1 MNPAAVPGPTPGHRN
16 TTPAE
21 PRNERKIEM
30 DLLEMSNWEF
40 VNDEPDV
47 LARFKDPQSE
57 TEITFLLGDGAT
69 ISDNEPYR
77 VYRLGDHWFVV
88 FNHPLVK
95 AKSSRFV
102 VDNGDDYGLAMAKFL
117 QMSSIFQ
124 SALEEIIDRL
134 ERPGFWDL

>member
-1 MNPAAVPGPTPGHRN
+1 
-16 TTPAE
+16 
-21 PRNERKIEM
+21 M
-30 DLLEMSNWEF
+30 DILEMSNWEF

-47 LARFKDPQSE
+47 LARFKDPESE

-69 ISDNEPYR
+69 NGDNEPYR
-77 VYRLGDHWFVV
+77 VHKLGDHWLVV
-88 FNHPLVK
+88 FNHPLLRVR
-95 AKSSRFV
+95 SSRFV

-124 SALEEIIDRL
+124 SALKEIIDRL